1 MILWGPSLLP
11 EPTVQCTWEQRVGYQ
26 RAWPAV
32 VKPHANPHIPSPAG
46 EGVFVTPDGLA
57 QSSPWKD
64 GFLSD

>member
-1 MILWGPSLLP
+1 M
-11 EPTVQCTWEQRVGYQ
+11 GYQ

-57 QSSPWKD
+57 QSAPWKD